1 MMSGMLPW
9 LSAQAALVI
18 IVFGLLL
25 WRETRWP
32 LRDRVERRLVHTA
45 RNVAVGI
52 VSAAAVHLAETPV
65 VLPFAAFVDGR
76 GIGLLRSL
84 DLPAWLDVV
93 LACVLMDYTLY
104 VWHVLAHKIPLLWRF
119 HLVHHADLDLDA
131 STAIRFH
138 FGELLISIPWRVAQ
152 IALIGT
158 TPTALVV
165 WQTAT
170 LVSILFHHSNAELP
184 LPLERALSRV
194 IVTPR
199 MHGIHH
205 SIIESEVNS
214 NWSSGL
220 ALWDRLHGTFRLD
233 VPQRDIVIGVPE
245 YRAPRQVS
253 LARMLAFPF
262 MPARILHR
270 GDDAQRNTRKDA

>member
-1 MMSGMLPW
+1 MPTW
-9 LSAQAALVI
+9 LFSQAAV
-18 IVFGLLL
+18 VVTAFGLLL
-25 WRETRWP
+25 WRETRRP

-65 VLPFAAFVDGR
+65 VLPFAAFVERR
-76 GIGLLRSL
+76 GLGLLRVVT
-84 DLPAWLDVV
+84 LPAWLDVLV
-93 LACVLMDYTLY
+93 ACVLMDYTLY
-104 VWHVLAHKIPLLWRF
+104 VWHVLVHKQPFLWRF

-131 STAIRFH
+131 STAVRFH
-138 FGELLISIPWRVAQ
+138 FGELLISIPWRIAQ

-158 TPTALVV
+158 TPHALVV
-165 WQTAT
+165 WQSAT

-184 LPLERALSRV
+184 LPLERALSRI

-205 SIIESEVNS
+205 SVVESEVNS

-233 VPQRDIVIGVPE
+233 VPQRDIVIGVPQ
-245 YRAPRQVS
+245 YREPRQVS
-253 LARMLAFPF
+253 LARMIASPF
-262 MPARILHR
+262 SHPRAPRH
-270 GDDAQRNTRKDA
+270 GSKA

>member
-1 MMSGMLPW
+1 MPAW
-9 LSAQAALVI
+9 FSAQAAVVAI
-18 IVFGLLL
+18 AFGLLL
-25 WRETRWP
+25 WRETRRP

-45 RNVAVGI
+45 RNVGVGI
-52 VSAAAVHLAETPV
+52 LSAVAVNLVETPV
-65 VLPFAAFVDGR
+65 VLPFAAFVEGR
-76 GIGLLRSL
+76 GIGLLRVVT
-84 DLPAWLDVV
+84 LPGWLDVL

-104 VWHVLAHKIPLLWRF
+104 VWHVLAHKSPLLWRF

-131 STAIRFH
+131 STAVRFH
-138 FGELLISIPWRVAQ
+138 FGELLISIPWRIGQ

-158 TPTALVV
+158 TPHALVV

-184 LPLERALSRV
+184 LPLERALSWV

-205 SIIESEVNS
+205 SVVESEVNS

-220 ALWDRLHGTFRLD
+220 ALWDRVHGTFRLD
-233 VPQRDIVIGVPE
+233 VPQHEIVIGVPE
-245 YRAPRQVS
+245 YRAPWQVS
-253 LARMLAFPF
+253 LARILALPF
-262 MPARILHR
+262 ATRSLHR
-270 GDDAQRNTRKDA
+270 GDHAQRHAGKDA

>member
-1 MMSGMLPW
+1 MMGGMPAW
-9 LSAQAALVI
+9 LSTQAAVVVI
-18 IVFGLLL
+18 AFGLLL
-25 WRETRWP
+25 WRETRRP

-52 VSAAAVHLAETPV
+52 VSAAAVHLVETPV
-65 VLPFAAFVDGR
+65 VLPFAAFVEGR
-76 GIGLLRSL
+76 GLGLLRVVN
-84 DLPAWLDVV
+84 LPTWLDVV

-104 VWHVLAHKIPLLWRF
+104 VWHVLAHKWPAVWRF

-131 STAIRFH
+131 STAVRFH

-158 TPTALVV
+158 TPQALVV

-184 LPLERALSRV
+184 LRLERALSRI

-205 SIIESEVNS
+205 SVVESEVNS

-220 ALWDRLHGTFRLD
+220 AWWDRLHGTFRLD

-245 YRAPRQVS
+245 CRAPRQVS
-253 LARMLAFPF
+253 LARMMAFPF
-262 MPARILHR
+262 VPRSPYR
-270 GDDAQRNTRKDA
+270 GDDAQRIAAKDA

>member
-1 MMSGMLPW
+1 MI
-9 LSAQAALVI
+9 SAQAALVATA
-18 IVFGLLL
+18 FALLF
-25 WRETRWP
+25 WRETRRP
-32 LRDRVERRLVHTA
+32 LRRKRVEHRLVHTV
-45 RNVAVGI
+45 RNATVGMI
-52 VSAAAVHLAETPV
+52 SAAAVHLGETPIIFPVARV
-65 VLPFAAFVDGR
+65 VEAR
-76 GIGLLRSL
+76 GVGLIPLLRMRGWAAAL
-84 DLPAWLDVV
+84 

-104 VWHVLAHKIPLLWRF
+104 LWHVLTHRVPWLWRF

-152 IALIGT
+152 IVLIGT
-158 TPTALVV
+158 GPQPLML

-194 IVTPR
+194 VVTPR

-205 SIIESEVNS
+205 SIVQTEVNS

-220 ALWDRLHGTFRLD
+220 AFWDRLHRTFRFD
-233 VPQRDIVIGVPE
+233 APHTRVIVGVPG
-245 YRAPRQVS
+245 YQSADAVS
-253 LARMLAFPF
+253 LPRMLAAPF
-262 MPARILHR
+262 TPDNAAHS
-270 GDDAQRNTRKDA
+270 GDVNRL

>member
-1 MMSGMLPW
+1 MSEVPPW
-9 LSAQAALVI
+9 LSAQAVVVAI
-18 IVFGLLL
+18 AFGLLL
-25 WRETRWP
+25 WRETRRP

-52 VSAAAVHLAETPV
+52 VSAAAVHVLETPI
-65 VLPFAAFVDGR
+65 VLPFAAFVEGR
-76 GIGLLRSL
+76 GIGLLRL
-84 DLPAWLDVV
+84 VPLPGWLDVV
-93 LACVLMDYTLY
+93 LTCVLMDYTLY
-104 VWHVLAHKIPLLWRF
+104 VWHVLAHKLPILWRF

-131 STAIRFH
+131 STAVRFH

-158 TPTALVV
+158 TPQALVI

-184 LPLERALSRV
+184 LRLERALSRIV
-194 IVTPR
+194 VTPR

-205 SIIESEVNS
+205 SVVESEVNS

-220 ALWDRLHGTFRLD
+220 AWWDRLHGTFRLD

-253 LARMLAFPF
+253 FARMIAFPF
-262 MPARILHR
+262 VNRRLKRQP
-270 GDDAQRNTRKDA
+270 